1 MRKERK
7 HFTPEEKVAILRRH
21 LVDKVPVSE
30 LCEELSLRPTVF
42 YRWQKELFE
51 NGAAAFQSQERPHR
65 QVEEK
70 QKRIEFLEKKVR
82 TKDEVLAELMAE
94 HVAQKKS
101 WGTLTGIWVPHDVR
115 DLVVDFVRRWSEKA
129 ETGIGRFIP
138 WLGVTASK
146 FYNWRQR
153 YGCVNE
159 HNGWVPRDFWMEPW
173 EKEAIIEFHLKNPLE
188 GYRRLTFMMLDAD
201 VVAVSPA
208 SVWRVLKQAG
218 LLSRWKRRPSR
229 KGTGFEQPLQP
240 HQHWHIDVSYIN
252 LCGTFY
258 YLCSILDGF
267 SRFLVHWDLRESM
280 READVEVILERA
292 KEKYPVAKPRI
303 ISDNGPQFIARDFKE
318 FIRIS
323 GMTHVRTSPYY
334 PQSNGKIERWHKSLK
349 SECIRP
355 GTPLSLDDALRLVQ
369 AYVEHYNN
377 VRLNSAIG
385 YVTPKDVLAGRQQ
398 EIHAE
403 RDRKLE
409 AARQQRQSH
418 RQQAA

>member
-1 MRKERK
+1 
-7 HFTPEEKVAILRRH
+7 
-21 LVDKVPVSE
+21 
-30 LCEELSLRPTVF
+30 
-42 YRWQKELFE
+42 
-51 NGAAAFQSQERPHR
+51 
-65 QVEEK
+65 
-70 QKRIEFLEKKVR
+70 
-82 TKDEVLAELMAE
+82 
-94 HVAQKKS
+94 
-101 WGTLTGIWVPHDVR
+101 
-115 DLVVDFVRRWSEKA
+115 
-129 ETGIGRFIP
+129 
-138 WLGVTASK
+138 
-146 FYNWRQR
+146 
-153 YGCVNE
+153 
-159 HNGWVPRDFWMEPW
+159 
-173 EKEAIIEFHLKNPLE
+173 
-188 GYRRLTFMMLDAD
+188 
-201 VVAVSPA
+201 
-208 SVWRVLKQAG
+208 
-218 LLSRWKRRPSR
+218 
-229 KGTGFEQPLQP
+229 
-240 HQHWHIDVSYIN
+240 
-252 LCGTFY
+252 
-258 YLCSILDGF
+258 
-267 SRFLVHWDLRESM
+267 M

-292 KEKYPVAKPRI
+292 KEKYPVTKPRI